1 MDLRRTPLLFETSVP
16 VNWPKRVGM
25 PAPGMTRKKRTY
37 PAGGGKPGVNV
48 GVDEYD
54 CTPEGKKIAKSHA
67 WQFLKPVKVCG
78 KTIKY

>member
-16 VNWPKRVGM
+16 VDWPAKVGL
-25 PAPGMTRKKRTY
+25 PAPGMTRKRAY
-37 PAGGGKPGVNV
+37 PASGGKPGVDV
-48 GVDEYD
+48 GVDEYP

-78 KTIKY
+78 KKLKY